1 MKIEVS
7 DGEILDKVSILMIKA
22 ERIKDEEKLKNVR
35 KELQELGDAYVSHI
49 NPSLLEMFEELKK
62 INESLWDIE
71 DKLRQ
76 KERNKSFDEEFIFLA
91 RQVYFTND
99 LRSAIKRK
107 INETTKSSIVEE
119 KSYEKY

>member
-22 ERIKDEEKLKNVR
+22 ERIKNEEKLKNVR
-35 KELQELGDAYVSHI
+35 KELQELGDAYMSHI
-49 NPSLLEMFEELKK
+49 NPTLLELFEELKK
-62 INESLWDIE
+62 INVSLWDIE

-76 KERNKSFDEEFIFLA
+76 KERNKLFDEEFIFLA

-99 LRSAIKRK
+99 QRSTIKRK
-107 INETTKSSIVEE
+107 INEVTKSNIIEE
-119 KSYEKY
+119 KSYVEY

>member
-35 KELQELGDAYVSHI
+35 KELQELGDAYMSHI
-49 NPSLLEMFEELKK
+49 NPTLLELFEELKK
-62 INESLWDIE
+62 INVSLWDIE

-76 KERNKSFDEEFIFLA
+76 KERNKLFDEEFIFLA

-99 LRSAIKRK
+99 QRSTIKRK
-107 INETTKSSIVEE
+107 INEVTKSNIIEE
-119 KSYEKY
+119 KSYVEY